1 MIAFYGTY
9 KTWVLDIKQQKRNIC
24 SNNIVDKQGN
34 KSNLSKITLVGQR
47 KTQKFVHFI
56 LLDVVNQKQL

>member
-1 MIAFYGTY
+1 MGH
-9 KTWVLDIKQQKRNIC
+9 IKQQKRNIC
-24 SNNIVDKQGN
+24 SDNIVDKQGN